1 MSTSILQDFTYIN
14 LCLIPSHENQR
25 ILKEVWVDVRIPI
38 GTSAKDSIGKNPMG
52 FNPMNQTSTIGK
64 IPKDLNP
71 TRFLCKSF
79 ESNMP
84 LLSFQ

>member
-1 MSTSILQDFTYIN
+1 M
-14 LCLIPSHENQR
+14 
-25 ILKEVWVDVRIPI
+25 DVRIPI

-71 TRFLCKSF
+71 TRFVCKSF
-79 ESNMP
+79 E
-84 LLSFQ
+84 